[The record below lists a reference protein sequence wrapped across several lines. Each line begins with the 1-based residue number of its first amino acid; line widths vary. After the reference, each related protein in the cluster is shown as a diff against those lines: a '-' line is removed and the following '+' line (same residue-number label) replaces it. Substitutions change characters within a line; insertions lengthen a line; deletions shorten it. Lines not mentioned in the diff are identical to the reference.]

1 AVMARVGRLAGAI
14 LAETAGRY
22 FLVGDLKE
30 PCDYAGAGLEP
41 PRDRGV
47 RGQPYCELTPPPP
60 GAPAP
65 PVPTVKLEGHAPAQ
79 RLAAFLV
86 IKRNGSVSERLWR
99 LITQPDRHE
108 AAAEI
113 DAGWLATIPPEV
125 WQIVQESVLRCN

>member
-1 AVMARVGRLAGAI
+1 MARVGRLAGAI

-30 PCDYAGAGLEP
+30 PCDFAREGFEP
-41 PRDRGV
+41 PGDRDV
-47 RGQPYCELTPPPP
+47 RVHPYCELTATQPVVV
-60 GAPAP
+60 AP
-65 PVPTVKLEGHAPAQ
+65 PVLIVTLEGDALAQ

-99 LITQPDRHE
+99 LITQPERHD

-125 WQIVQESVLRCN
+125 WQIVQESVLRCT

>member
-1 AVMARVGRLAGAI
+1 MARVGRLAGAI

-30 PCDYAGAGLEP
+30 PCDFAGAGFEP
-41 PRDRGV
+41 PGDRDV
-47 RGQPYCELTPPPP
+47 RVHPYCELTATRPVVL
-60 GAPAP
+60 AP
-65 PVPTVKLEGHAPAQ
+65 PVLIVTLEGDALAQ

-86 IKRNGSVSERLWR
+86 IQRNGSVSERLWR
-99 LITQPDRHE
+99 LITQPDRHD

-125 WQIVQESVLRCN
+125 WQIVQECVLRCT